1 MIQMKKIKGFLI
13 NYTHASHRCFVALG
27 VFLILMFLDGRAFDV
42 PSIVWQIFQ
51 VIFVVLF
58 INSVVYPLTILFF
71 PTLYMFIRNGFKL
84 PTIETYTNKS
94 DYILPFTGKWTVG
107 NGGFRKGEYHS
118 GGRFGSERNAYDFN
132 IMEDEDGTTP
142 DDDEWGALPTN
153 VEEYP
158 CYGKD
163 VIAIADGV
171 VVKISNNHPDSRTK
185 NLQAYCDTWS
195 HRGNYVMIKHND
207 SEYSLTVHLMPGSVI
222 VKKGDKVKQGQVIAR
237 CGNSGNCTAPHIHFQ
252 LQSSK
257 NIFLAYSLP
266 IAFTNIKAQE
276 SPAHKA
282 FCEALGRKPVIFGD
296 NIHVVGNKT
305 YIGRGLD
312 VENMNNIKADSD

>member
-1 MIQMKKIKGFLI
+1 MKKIKGFLI
-13 NYTHASHRCFVALG
+13 NHTYSTHRAL
-27 VFLILMFLDGRAFDV
+27 VMCLAMFAFRFLDNRV
-42 PSIVWQIFQ
+42 MEIPSFVFRVFEISFW
-51 VIFVVLF
+51 VIFIHSFL
-58 INSVVYPLTILFF
+58 YPLAIMFF

-84 PTIETYTNKS
+84 PTKDNYTNKS

-107 NGGFRKGEYHS
+107 NGGFTKEEYHS
-118 GGRFGSERNAYDFN
+118 GGRFGSERNAFDFN
-132 IMEDEDGTTP
+132 IMEEDDGTVP
-142 DDDEWGALPTN
+142 DDWTLPTT

-185 NLQAYCDTWS
+185 DLKAFCDTWS
-195 HRGNYVMIKHND
+195 HRGNYIMIKHND
-207 SEYSLTVHLMPGSVI
+207 SEYSLTVHLMPGSI
-222 VKKGDKVKQGQVIAR
+222 TVKKGDKVKQGQVIAR

-257 NIFLAYSLP
+257 NIFLYYSLP
-266 IAFTNIKAQE
+266 IAFTNIKAE
-276 SPAHKA
+276 DSPAHRA
-282 FCEALGRKPVIFGD
+282 FCEALGRRPVKFGE
-296 NIHVVGNKT
+296 NIYVIGNKT

-312 VENMNNIKADSD
+312 VENQLNEASNGA